1 MVWVAL
7 SWPVRYAGTNACVEH
22 EFGGHFPGLDNPAAL
37 VADIRELG
45 GYYLGQ
51 GI

>member
-1 MVWVAL
+1 MFSSRPDL
-7 SWPVRYAGTNACVEH
+7 CAGTNGYVEH

-45 GYYLGQ
+45 GYYDGQ